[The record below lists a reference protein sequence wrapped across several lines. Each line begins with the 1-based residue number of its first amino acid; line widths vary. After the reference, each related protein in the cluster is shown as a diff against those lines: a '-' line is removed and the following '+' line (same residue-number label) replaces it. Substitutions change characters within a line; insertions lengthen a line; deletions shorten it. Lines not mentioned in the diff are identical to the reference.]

1 MAAFCHTCS
10 SSLAKLING
19 VRWELPRRAKRVG
32 RYITARKG
40 DTLVVGGHEVDVA
53 VLEEIM
59 KPDKRVLWAFVRN
72 DAGDVTP
79 ICYSEDRVIWLTQE
93 DVEIGTD

>member
-1 MAAFCHTCS
+1 M
-10 SSLAKLING
+10 
-19 VRWELPRRAKRVG
+19 G

-59 KPDKRVLWAFVRN
+59 KPDKRVLWAFIRN

-93 DVEIGTD
+93 DVEVGTD